1 MKEGKRC
8 EEAEDHKDV
17 YACVCVC
24 VCVCMCTHRHISRNE
39 EFNSEAEEFRNY
51 QSNFTND

>member
-1 MKEGKRC
+1 MKKQRII
-8 EEAEDHKDV
+8 KMT
-17 YACVCVC
+17 VCVYIDIH
-24 VCVCMCTHRHISRNE
+24 THTARNE

>member
-24 VCVCMCTHRHISRNE
+24 VCVYVYTHTYS
-39 EFNSEAEEFRNY
+39 
-51 QSNFTND
+51 

>member
-8 EEAEDHKDV
+8 EEAEDHKD
-17 YACVCVC
+17 ACVCVC
-24 VCVCMCTHRHISRNE
+24 THIHIARNE

>member
-24 VCVCMCTHRHISRNE
+24 VCMCTHIHIARNE